1 PKYSLSLLIAH
12 VNYHLRG
19 ENSNQDAVFVKDYC
33 FRHNL
38 SIVMKDVELK
48 TKTDLEN
55 EARKI
60 RRNYFDGLLKTYNMD
75 VIALGHQQLDQAE
88 TFLMNMIRGAG
99 LTGMHAILPQAG
111 PVIHPM
117 LPFSKNEIT
126 DFLKAEEI
134 QWREDESNK
143 DKHYRRNM
151 VRLELIPWIEQN
163 MNPAIVEHLSDLAS
177 VFASADSF
185 IRDAVKSKLK
195 QLILE
200 QYPEKFIIDLPQLK
214 SLNPVLR
221 FYVCRDIYCQLTG
234 TEQNFFR
241 PYWEEIE
248 SLYHARGSKYTQL
261 PDHVFVIREYSELTF
276 TTIDPNLQPEEQER
290 ELSNLRNRFVFG
302 SYRIDMKRL
311 KGLPSKRH
319 PFEDKNTVFFDAD
332 KILFPLYIRY
342 RKDGD
347 VFKPLGLNGSKKLK
361 DFFIDEK
368 IPKTERDKIPLF
380 VDQEKILW
388 VSGMRVDQRVAV
400 SASTKNILMIHIEK
414 TSEVKPRSA
423 ERITKDGVEPSVK
436 DVFLLR

>member
-1 PKYSLSLLIAH
+1 
-12 VNYHLRG
+12 
-19 ENSNQDAVFVKDYC
+19 
-33 FRHNL
+33 
-38 SIVMKDVELK
+38 
-48 TKTDLEN
+48 
-55 EARKI
+55 
-60 RRNYFDGLLKTYNMD
+60 
-75 VIALGHQQLDQAE
+75 
-88 TFLMNMIRGAG
+88 
-99 LTGMHAILPQAG
+99 
-111 PVIHPM
+111 
-117 LPFSKNEIT
+117 
-126 DFLKAEEI
+126 
-134 QWREDESNK
+134 
-143 DKHYRRNM
+143 
-151 VRLELIPWIEQN
+151 
-163 MNPAIVEHLSDLAS
+163 
-177 VFASADSF
+177 
-185 IRDAVKSKLK
+185 
-195 QLILE
+195 
-200 QYPEKFIIDLPQLK
+200 
-214 SLNPVLR
+214 
-221 FYVCRDIYCQLTG
+221 
-234 TEQNFFR
+234 
-241 PYWEEIE
+241 
-248 SLYHARGSKYTQL
+248 
-261 PDHVFVIREYSELTF
+261 VFVIREYSELTF